1 MESSLEQQSLP
12 ASEPVRP
19 ILLTSRNPTDKMK
32 ELTDRLEE
40 GIQEVFQSRKY
51 QEYLQVMSKFYNY
64 SFNNLIL
71 IAMQKPDASLV
82 AGYSAWQKQFG
93 RHVKKGE
100 KGIKILAPMFQKKKV
115 DVDEKTVTEPTEG
128 QTEETEKIEKVIT
141 GFKVVSVFDVSQT
154 EGKELPSY
162 GVDMLQGGVDD
173 YPNFFQA
180 IRKIAPVP
188 VGFEDIPGEAHGYY
202 HQTEK
207 RIAIAEGMSEIQNV
221 KTLLHEI
228 AHAKLHDIDMNV
240 PEEQQRNQ
248 PDRYT
253 KEVQAE
259 SIAYVI
265 CQHYGMDTSE
275 YSFAYIAGW
284 STDREIPELKASLD
298 TIRSTAR
305 EMITGIDQQL
315 SVIRNYRQEEKVQK
329 TEKGNCLEQNGMGIQ
344 NKNRRTMEGKE
355 VVGRGLSIR

>member
-1 MESSLEQQSLP
+1 MASSLEQQSLP

-51 QEYLQVMSKFYNY
+51 QKYLQVMSKFYNY

-115 DVDEKTVTEPTEG
+115 DVNEKTVTEPTEG

-162 GVDMLQGGVDD
+162 GVDMLQGGVND
-173 YPNFFQA
+173 YPNFFRA
-180 IRKIAPVP
+180 IRKIAPK
-188 VGFEDIPGEAHGYY
+188 I
-202 HQTEK
+202 
-207 RIAIAEGMSEIQNV
+207 
-221 KTLLHEI
+221 
-228 AHAKLHDIDMNV
+228 
-240 PEEQQRNQ
+240 
-248 PDRYT
+248 
-253 KEVQAE
+253 
-259 SIAYVI
+259 
-265 CQHYGMDTSE
+265 
-275 YSFAYIAGW
+275 
-284 STDREIPELKASLD
+284 SLE
-298 TIRSTAR
+298 RP
-305 EMITGIDQQL
+305 
-315 SVIRNYRQEEKVQK
+315 
-329 TEKGNCLEQNGMGIQ
+329 MGIIIKQ
-344 NKNRRTMEGKE
+344 RK
-355 VVGRGLSIR
+355 GLP

>member
-1 MESSLEQQSLP
+1 MASSVEQQSLP

-100 KGIKILAPMFQKKKV
+100 KGIKILAPMFRKRKV
-115 DVDEKTVTEPTEG
+115 DEEEKTVTESAEG

-141 GFKVVSVFDVSQT
+141 AFKVVSVFDVSQT

-162 GVDMLQGGVDD
+162 GVDMLQGGVED
-173 YPNFFQA
+173 YSNFFQA

-228 AHAKLHDIDMNV
+228 AHAKLHDIDMDV
-240 PEEQQRNQ
+240 PEEQQKNQ

-284 STDREIPELKASLD
+284 STDREVPELKASLD

-315 SVIRNYRQEEKVQK
+315 SVIRKKEEYVQK
-329 TEKGNCLEQNGMGIQ
+329 TEKGNCLEQNGMSIQ